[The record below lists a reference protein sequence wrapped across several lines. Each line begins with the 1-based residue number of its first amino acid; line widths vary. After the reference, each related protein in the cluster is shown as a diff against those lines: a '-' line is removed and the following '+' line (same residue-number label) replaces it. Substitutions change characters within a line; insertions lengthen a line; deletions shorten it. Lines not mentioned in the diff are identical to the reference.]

1 MPEYDIVVIGA
12 GITGLAS
19 GYHLK
24 KEKPDL
30 NIAIIDKNRSFAQ
43 GNTAKSAAGY
53 RDLFTSQINRKI
65 SGSSISFYKHVQ
77 NDLKIDLGMHL
88 NGYLF
93 LMDDK
98 RLDQDA
104 VKTFISE
111 KRAEIVDEASLKD
124 MGYLTRPAKE
134 EKQLLNL
141 SDIDGALLGYNCGI
155 IEPDRICSYYEKE
168 LRKMGVSFFYNTE
181 VKSLR
186 FEPQIKMNYP
196 GEPFLWQKMEMRKL
210 ETSSGD
216 FSAETTIVC
225 ADVWTTALLNSAGID
240 SHVRGKKR
248 QVFRITGEPASALMS
263 HTMRPDQ
270 KVMPFTIFPSYGIVM
285 RPEPGSSSV
294 WISVA
299 DDYNRPFEEEED
311 PKPEPEFYEN
321 SLFPVIRSYLPQFS
335 SCKVSSMWAG
345 HYSYNT
351 VDKTHYVFREGN
363 LIVAT
368 GSSGSGIMKA
378 DAIGR
383 VVSSLYMQREKTT
396 LYDGS
401 VIGTSD
407 LGVENRK
414 VPPEHMV
421 I

>member
-1 MPEYDIVVIGA
+1 MPEFDVVIIGA
-12 GITGLAS
+12 GITGLAA

-24 KEKPDL
+24 HEKPGL
-30 NIAIIDKNRSFAQ
+30 KIAIIDKNRSFAQ

-53 RDLFTSQINRKI
+53 RDLFTSRINRKI
-65 SGSSISFYKHVQ
+65 SGSSIAFYKHLQ
-77 NDLKIDLGMHL
+77 QDLKIDLGMHL

-93 LMDDK
+93 LMDSR

-104 VKTFISE
+104 VRTFISE
-111 KRAEIVDEASLKD
+111 GRAEIVGEGSLKD
-124 MGYLTRPAKE
+124 MGYVTRPSSD
-134 EKQLLNL
+134 EKHLLNL

-168 LRKMGVSFFYNTE
+168 LRKTDVSFFYNTE
-181 VKSLR
+181 VKNLK
-186 FEPQIKMNYP
+186 FEPQTRMNYP
-196 GEPFLWQKMEMRKL
+196 GEPFLWQNMEMRNL
-210 ETSSGD
+210 ETSTGS
-216 FSAETTIVC
+216 FRAETTIVC
-225 ADVWTTALLNSAGID
+225 ADIWTTALLNSAGID

-263 HTMRPDQ
+263 HALRPDQ
-270 KVMPFTIFPSYGIVM
+270 EVMPFTIFPSHGIVM

-335 SCKVSSMWAG
+335 SCRVSSMWAG

-351 VDKTHYVFREGN
+351 IDKTHYVFREGN
-363 LIVAT
+363 IIVAT

-383 VVSSLYMQREKTT
+383 IVSSLYADRKITR

-401 VIGTSD
+401 FVKTSD
-407 LGVENRK
+407 MGVENRK

>member
-1 MPEYDIVVIGA
+1 MPQYDIVIIGA

-65 SGSSISFYKHVQ
+65 SGSSIAFYKHVQ
-77 NDLKIDLGMHL
+77 EALKIDLGMHL

-93 LMDDK
+93 LMDNK

-104 VKTFISE
+104 IKTFISE
-111 KRAEIVDEASLKD
+111 GRAEIVDEDSLKD
-124 MGYLTRPAKE
+124 MGYVTKPTRE
-134 EKQLLNL
+134 EKELLNL
-141 SDIDGALLGYNCGI
+141 SDIDGALLGFNCGI
-155 IEPDRICSYYEKE
+155 IEPDRICSYYERE

-181 VKSLR
+181 VKNLR
-186 FEPQIKMNYP
+186 FEPQTRMNYP
-196 GEPFLWQKMEMRKL
+196 GEPFLWQKMEMRSL
-210 ETSSGD
+210 ETSNGS

-248 QVFRITGEPASALMS
+248 QVFRISGEPASALMS
-263 HTMRPDQ
+263 HNMRPGQ
-270 KVMPFTIFPSYGIVM
+270 TVMPFTIFPSYGIVM

-299 DDYNRPFEEEED
+299 DDFNRPFEEDED

-321 SLFPVIRSYLPQFS
+321 SLFPVIRSYLPQFA

-351 VDKTHYVFREGN
+351 IDKTHYVFREGN
-363 LIVAT
+363 MIVAT

-383 VVSSLYMQREKTT
+383 IVSSLYMQRKRTT

-401 VIGTSD
+401 VIITSD

>member
-1 MPEYDIVVIGA
+1 MPQYDIVIIGA

-65 SGSSISFYKHVQ
+65 SGSSIAFYKHVQ
-77 NDLKIDLGMHL
+77 EDLKIDLGMHL

-93 LMDDK
+93 LMNNK
-98 RLDQDA
+98 RLDHDA
-104 VKTFISE
+104 IKTFISE
-111 KRAEIVDEASLKD
+111 GRAEIVDEDSLKD
-124 MGYLTRPAKE
+124 MGYVTKPTRE
-134 EKQLLNL
+134 EKELLNL
-141 SDIDGALLGYNCGI
+141 SDIDGALLGFNCGI
-155 IEPDRICSYYEKE
+155 IEPDRICSYYERE

-181 VKSLR
+181 VKNLR
-186 FEPQIKMNYP
+186 FEPQTRMNYP
-196 GEPFLWQKMEMRKL
+196 GEPFLWQKMEMRSL
-210 ETSSGD
+210 ETSNGS

-248 QVFRITGEPASALMS
+248 QVFRISGEPASALMS
-263 HTMRPDQ
+263 HNMRPGQ
-270 KVMPFTIFPSYGIVM
+270 TVMPFTIFPSYGIVM

-299 DDYNRPFEEEED
+299 DDFNRPFEEDED

-321 SLFPVIRSYLPQFS
+321 SLFPVIRSYLPQFA

-351 VDKTHYVFREGN
+351 IDKTHYVFREGN
-363 LIVAT
+363 MIVAT

-383 VVSSLYMQREKTT
+383 IVSSLYMQRKRTT

-401 VIGTSD
+401 VIVTSD

>member
-1 MPEYDIVVIGA
+1 MPQYDIVIIGA

-65 SGSSISFYKHVQ
+65 SGSSIAFYKHVQ
-77 NDLKIDLGMHL
+77 EDLKIDLGMLL

-93 LMDDK
+93 LMDNK

-104 VKTFISE
+104 IKTFISE
-111 KRAEIVDEASLKD
+111 GRAEIVDEDSLKD
-124 MGYLTRPAKE
+124 MGYVTKPTRE
-134 EKQLLNL
+134 EKELLNL
-141 SDIDGALLGYNCGI
+141 SDIDGALLGFNCGI
-155 IEPDRICSYYEKE
+155 IEPDRICSYYERE

-181 VKSLR
+181 VKNLR
-186 FEPQIKMNYP
+186 FEPQTRMNYP
-196 GEPFLWQKMEMRKL
+196 GEPFLWQKMEMRSL
-210 ETSSGD
+210 ETSNGS

-248 QVFRITGEPASALMS
+248 QVFRISGEPASALMS
-263 HTMRPDQ
+263 HNMRPGQ
-270 KVMPFTIFPSYGIVM
+270 TVMPFTIFPSYGIVM

-299 DDYNRPFEEEED
+299 DDFNRPFEEDED

-321 SLFPVIRSYLPQFS
+321 SLFPVIRSYLPQFA

-351 VDKTHYVFREGN
+351 IDKTHYVFREGN
-363 LIVAT
+363 MIVAT

-383 VVSSLYMQREKTT
+383 IVSSLYMQRKRTT

-401 VIGTSD
+401 VIVTSD
-407 LGVENRK
+407 LDVENRK
-414 VPPEHMV
+414 VPPERMV

>member
-1 MPEYDIVVIGA
+1 MPQYDIVIIGA

-65 SGSSISFYKHVQ
+65 SGSSIAFYKHVQ
-77 NDLKIDLGMHL
+77 EDLKIDLGMHL

-93 LMDDK
+93 LMNNK
-98 RLDQDA
+98 RLDHDA
-104 VKTFISE
+104 IKTFISE
-111 KRAEIVDEASLKD
+111 GRAEIVDEDSLKD

>member
-1 MPEYDIVVIGA
+1 MPQYDIVIIGA

-24 KEKPDL
+24 REKPDL
-30 NIAIIDKNRSFAQ
+30 NIAIIDKNKSFAQ

-53 RDLFTSQINRKI
+53 RDLFTSKVNRKV
-65 SGSSISFYKHVQ
+65 SGSSIAFYKHVQ
-77 NDLKIDLGMHL
+77 QDLKIDLGMHH

-93 LMDDK
+93 LMDKK
-98 RLDQDA
+98 RLEQDA

-111 KRAEIVDEASLKD
+111 GRAEIVDEASLRD
-124 MGYLTRPAKE
+124 MGYVTKPPRE
-134 EKQLLNL
+134 EKGFLNL

-155 IEPDRICSYYEKE
+155 IEPDRICSYYEGE
-168 LRKMGVSFFYNTE
+168 LKKMGVSFFYNTE
-181 VKSLR
+181 VKNLR
-186 FEPQIKMNYP
+186 FEPQTRMNYP
-196 GEPFLWQKMEMRKL
+196 GEPFLWQEMEMRNL
-210 ETSSGD
+210 ETSSGT
-216 FSAETTIVC
+216 FSAESTIVC

-248 QVFRITGEPASALMS
+248 QVFRITGEPAASLMS

-270 KVMPFTIFPSYGIVM
+270 NIMPFTIFPSYGIVM

-351 VDKTHYVFREGN
+351 IDKTHYVFREGN
-363 LIVAT
+363 IIVAT

-383 VVSSLYMQREKTT
+383 IVSSLYAERKRTT
-396 LYDGS
+396 LYDHS
-401 VIGTSD
+401 VVDTSD

>member
-1 MPEYDIVVIGA
+1 MPDCDVAIIGA

-19 GYHLK
+19 AYYIK
-24 KEKPDL
+24 KEKPGL
-30 NIAIIDKNRSFAQ
+30 RLSVIDRNSSYAQ

-53 RDLFTSQINRKI
+53 RDLFTSDINRKI
-65 SGSSISFYKHVQ
+65 SGSSIAFYKHVQ
-77 NDLKIDLGMHL
+77 QDLHFDLGMHF

-93 LMDDK
+93 LMDRK

-111 KRAEIVDEASLKD
+111 GRAEIVPEDRIASI
-124 MGYLTRPAKE
+124 GYSTRVGKE
-134 EKQLLNL
+134 EKELMQL

-155 IEPDRICSYYEKE
+155 IEPDRICSFYEKE
-168 LRKMGVSFFYNTE
+168 LRTMGVEFHYNTE
-181 VKSLR
+181 VRGLR
-186 FEPQIKMNYP
+186 FEPKSCLNYP
-196 GEPFLWQKMEMRKL
+196 GEPFLWQQKEMRKL
-210 ETSSGD
+210 DTSSGP
-216 FSAETTIVC
+216 FSAETTVVC
-225 ADVWTTALLNSAGID
+225 ADIWTTDLLNSAGID

-248 QVFRITGEPASALMS
+248 QVFRISGQPAADLMS
-263 HTMRPDQ
+263 NPLRPGEQ
-270 KVMPFTIFPSYGIVM
+270 VMPFTIFPSHGIVM

-299 DDYNRPFEEEED
+299 DDYNRPFTTEDD

-351 VDKTHYVFREGN
+351 RDKTHYVFRNEN
-363 LIVAT
+363 IIVAT

-383 VVSSLYMQREKTT
+383 IVASLYSGRSHTT
-396 LYDGS
+396 LFDHS
-401 VIGTSD
+401 TILTAD
-407 LGVENRK
+407 LGVESRN
-414 VPPEHMV
+414 VPPEHIV

>member
-104 VKTFISE
+104 IKTFISE

-225 ADVWTTALLNSAGID
+225 ADVWTTALLNTAGID